1 MGQAKWMFWAIILT
15 LGFHYKI
22 LAQDSIVP
30 QAKSKK
36 ASSVKISKAASDL
49 KESLDS
55 NDELKIARN
64 YEVLAKGFI
73 DKEDFA
79 RAEEYLKKALW

>member
-1 MGQAKWMFWAIILT
+1 MKRIVWIIYTVILM
-15 LGFHYKI
+15 LGFQVKL

-36 ASSVKISKAASDL
+36 ANSVKISKVAADL
-49 KESLDS
+49 KESLDA
-55 NDELKIARN
+55 NDELKIAKN

-73 DKEDFA
+73 DKPFG
-79 RAEEYLKKALW
+79 